1 MYSPRIKDRQ
11 TALRAYRKLINLYWK
26 DEIKDVKTRT
36 LARLLDG
43 YLKGEASYK
52 LDGIEEQLNKLEKKM
67 AGITL

>member
-11 TALRAYRKLINLYWK
+11 TALRAYRKLINECWRN
-26 DEIKDVKTRT
+26 EIKDDKART

-52 LDGIEEQLNKLEKKM
+52 LDIVEEKLNDLEEKLIGI
-67 AGITL
+67 I